1 MSTRALIGFMPK
13 DKKRPLRVAWQWN
26 DGDDLL
32 KLLPNFKNEDDIS
45 KLLDI
50 GVYGSIYDKDDFDE
64 IMEFFKTL
72 KHPLKFTCIKVGDL
86 YVIQEKF
93 HKKNQEDL
101 TYFSN
106 LYEAS
111 AQDVKYVYLFNLDDK
126 KWYYSEYV
134 FEDLSQLKCLG

>member
-1 MSTRALIGFMPK
+1 
-13 DKKRPLRVAWQWN
+13 
-26 DGDDLL
+26 
-32 KLLPNFKNEDDIS
+32 
-45 KLLDI
+45 
-50 GVYGSIYDKDDFDE
+50 
-64 IMEFFKTL
+64 MEFFKTL

-86 YVIQEKF
+86 YVIQEEF

-111 AQDVKYVYLFNLDDK
+111 TQDVKYVYLFNLDDK